1 LVEKENGKRVSI
13 ETVKVKAAKSIRRP
27 GYKVFKSYFKNGAP

>member
-1 LVEKENGKRVSI
+1 MVEKENGKRVSI

-27 GYKVFKSYFKNGAP
+27 GY